1 MSLTK
6 PNKFEV
12 PIDKL
17 LSDTLT
23 FYQTQNIMKTFR
35 IQDEAIAQAISLTL
49 KDSTEDDIQ
58 QFVASLKA
66 EEQIIKNDIDILEN
80 TSEVIL
86 NRH

>member
-23 FYQTQNIMKTFR
+23 FHQTQNIMKTFR

-66 EEQIIKNDIDILEN
+66 EEEIIKNDLEILEN

-86 NRH
+86 NRN

>member
-12 PIDKL
+12 PIDRL
-17 LSDTLT
+17 LSDSLT
-23 FYQTQNIMKTFR
+23 FHQSQNIMKTFR
-35 IQDEAIAQAISLTL
+35 IQDEAIAQAISLTVR
-49 KDSTEDDIQ
+49 DSTEEDVQ
-58 QFVASLKA
+58 QFVANLKA
-66 EEQIIKNDIDILEN
+66 EEEIIKNDLDILEN